1 MSFSNF
7 SEPIL
12 DRMTKPLL
20 QLCGRWGLEP
30 AELTHRVALWVAWTG
45 LTWLAFVSSL
55 LFVEVGERS
64 DLSLVEGLVGGGLIG
79 LAQWLV
85 LRTYLQRAQRWIFA
99 TAMGWGLLTLLHIGA
114 LGWMAPGTSNLFF
127 RGVLG
132 VLYGAYVGLGLGLG
146 QWLAIRREVHRAWR
160 WVPISSG
167 IWAAAIALGWLVG
180 GELRAASNLF
190 ISEVV
195 GLMVA
200 WGAIAALSGLG
211 IVGLLHQTARTNQP
225 KSILQSS
232 QPSIGGR

>member
-1 MSFSNF
+1 MSLSNF
-7 SEPIL
+7 SEPIV

-20 QLCGRWGLEP
+20 RLCLRWGVEP
-30 AELTHRVALWVAWTG
+30 AELTNGLGIWAGWTG

-79 LAQWLV
+79 LAQWLI
-85 LRTYLQRAQRWIFA
+85 LRAHLQRAHRWVAA
-99 TAMGWGLLTLLHIGA
+99 TATSWGMLTLLHIGA
-114 LGWMAPGTSNLFF
+114 LGWMAPSTPNLFF
-127 RGVLG
+127 RGMLG
-132 VLYGAYVGLGLGLG
+132 VLHGAYVGLGLGLG
-146 QWLAIRREVHRAWR
+146 QWLAIRQEVSRAWR

-167 IWAAAIALGWLVG
+167 IWAMAIALGWTIG

-200 WGAIAALSGLG
+200 WGAIAALSGIG
-211 IVGLLHQTARTNQP
+211 IIALLDTQRVRRN
-225 KSILQSS
+225 
-232 QPSIGGR
+232 R